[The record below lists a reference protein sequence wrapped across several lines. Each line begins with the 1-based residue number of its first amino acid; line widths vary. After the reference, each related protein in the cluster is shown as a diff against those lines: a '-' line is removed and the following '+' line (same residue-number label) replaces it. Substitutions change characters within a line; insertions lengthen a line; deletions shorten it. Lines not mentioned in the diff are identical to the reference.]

1 MNFARQA
8 CWAHAKIER
17 TCFGDH
23 FNVSRQNAMVQ
34 PPEASIRASQ
44 ELTLC
49 IDFHKVWS
57 PTDMIHSS
65 PGTQTASL
73 LRQRL
78 CTLFLRAAVG
88 GYTGACA
95 SKATA
100 DLGRSSSI
108 SKKGTTTNKTKLCKV
123 AVPPSLRKI
132 SPKPGLLV
140 TTRAPVA

>member
-1 MNFARQA
+1 
-8 CWAHAKIER
+8 
-17 TCFGDH
+17 
-23 FNVSRQNAMVQ
+23 MVQ

-65 PGTQTASL
+65 QGTQTARL

-108 SKKGTTTNKTKLCKV
+108 SKKGTTTNKQCFARLQFRLLCEKSV
-123 AVPPSLRKI
+123 RSL
-132 SPKPGLLV
+132 
-140 TTRAPVA
+140 ACW